1 MATAKEGGIFRGRKT
16 WDLVAECLG
25 IAHGTVTTV
34 MKEYS
39 ANKETSFEVICSF
52 LAAIET

>member
-16 WDLVAECLG
+16 RDLVAECLG